1 MEIKTQSRV
10 EDALLRRTVALPV
23 NSNLRFCPTEAGSRF
38 GAECRSLC
46 RGSSLVEFS
55 LLFPWCVFLLI
66 GIMDF
71 GFYSYALIATQGAA
85 REAAVYA
92 SASSTTAADS
102 TTACGYALDQLRGM
116 PNIGTALSTCA
127 APPLTVTSSL
137 VSGTSTPDGLNA
149 VRVSV
154 SYQTPRLIPIPGIL
168 AGQITITKTVLMKTR
183 T

>member
-46 RGSSLVEFS
+46 RGSSLVEFC

-66 GIMDF
+66 GILDF

-92 SASSTTAADS
+92 SASSSTASDN

-116 PNIGTALSTCA
+116 PNIGTALTTCA
-127 APPLTVTSSL
+127 AQPLTVTSSL

-149 VRVSV
+149 ARVSV

-168 AGQITITKTVLMKTR
+168 SGQITITRTVLMKTR